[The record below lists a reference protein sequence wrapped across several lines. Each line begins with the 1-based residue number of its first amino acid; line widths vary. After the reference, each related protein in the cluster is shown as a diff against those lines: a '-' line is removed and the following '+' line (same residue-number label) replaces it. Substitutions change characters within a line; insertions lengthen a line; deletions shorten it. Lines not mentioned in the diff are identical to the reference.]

1 VSDVTGRIVQL
12 LRLLL
17 VTDRPG
23 EATAALEAMRR
34 TLQSADLDPH
44 ALADMV
50 AAGLEAPKQIHR
62 SEPDRRDDGDDQ
74 SNIWFAFHRR
84 YRLSAKECRFVE
96 SIASRPGPLS
106 ARQRQWLSDIVDRL
120 EAS

>member
-1 VSDVTGRIVQL
+1 MSDVAGRIVQL

-23 EATAALEAMRR
+23 EATAALEAIRR

-62 SEPDRRDDGDDQ
+62 SDSDWRAIASYCADHAGLLSEKEFDFIVTI
-74 SNIWFAFHRR
+74 SR
-84 YRLSAKECRFVE
+84 YRTELSTKQQKWLRD
-96 SIASRPGPLS
+96 IA
-106 ARQRQWLSDIVDRL
+106 ARLR
-120 EAS
+120 EAA